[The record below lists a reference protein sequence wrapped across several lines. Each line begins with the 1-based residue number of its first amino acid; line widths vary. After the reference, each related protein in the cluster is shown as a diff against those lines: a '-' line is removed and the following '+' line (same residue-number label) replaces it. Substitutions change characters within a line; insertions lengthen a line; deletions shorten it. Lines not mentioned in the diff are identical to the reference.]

1 MTSLAC
7 PVFLV
12 TLHRGDYY
20 HFPIFRMSKLRHK
33 EIKKV
38 SWSCTVGKRQV
49 REQER
54 ARCSRRKDS

>member
-1 MTSLAC
+1 MTSLTC
-7 PVFLV
+7 PVFPV

-20 HFPIFRMSKLRHK
+20 NLPIFQMSRLRHK
-33 EIKKV
+33 EIKKL

-49 REQER
+49 REQEW